1 MIGVCYVGGYI
12 QWWVKVRCSN
22 VSGHELWVI
31 QETKKSKVII
41 LICCGVV
48 GLGYIEREI
57 VYASGYMVVN
67 VCVFVFFV
75 YIWWKLENNICQSLT
90 HSYIRSIKMKMKKS
104 IVMWNCI
111 SYIDWGKT
119 IKVDDDDSMREIL
132 YIHSY
137 VCGRVGKRRGCK
149 IKIEWSEWRY
159 TNHSIQE
166 NSIKNMINELFIEG
180 LILLFVLIANHN
192 PHPNSNRWRA
202 LRACGKPFWNHLHW
216 RSPISHSLNRTLA
229 IVSRQCFLLY
239 TINSA
244 PS

>member
-1 MIGVCYVGGYI
+1 MLEDIYNDGWRWGAVTSQDTSYEWYKRRRK
-12 QWWVKVRCSN
+12 VKLLYLFVVVWLGWDILKERLCMLQDIW
-22 VSGHELWVI
+22 LWM
-31 QETKKSKVII
+31 
-41 LICCGVV
+41 C
-48 GLGYIEREI
+48 
-57 VYASGYMVVN
+57 

-159 TNHSIQE
+159 TNHSIPE

-202 LRACGKPFWNHLHW
+202 LRACGKPSWNHLHW